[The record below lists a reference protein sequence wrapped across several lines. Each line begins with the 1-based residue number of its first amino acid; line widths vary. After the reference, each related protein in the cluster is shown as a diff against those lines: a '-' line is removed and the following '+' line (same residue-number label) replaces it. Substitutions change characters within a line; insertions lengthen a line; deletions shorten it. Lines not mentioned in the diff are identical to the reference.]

1 MGTIRGAAVLLAL
14 TMGLVACDSDG
25 ADDGGGVDV
34 TLEDFTISLDEAS
47 APAGEVT
54 FNVENEGPSTHEF
67 VVIQTDLAPDALP
80 TDDTGDVSEDELA
93 PLDEIEDIED
103 GASSDLTV
111 ELEAGDY
118 VLLCNIPGHY
128 RQGMYA
134 AFTAT

>member
-1 MGTIRGAAVLLAL
+1 MGTIRGAAALLGL
-14 TMGLVACDSDG
+14 TMGLVACDS
-25 ADDGGGVDV
+25 DDGGGVDV

-54 FNVENEGPSTHEF
+54 FNVENKGPSTHEF

-103 GASSDLTV
+103 GATPDLTV